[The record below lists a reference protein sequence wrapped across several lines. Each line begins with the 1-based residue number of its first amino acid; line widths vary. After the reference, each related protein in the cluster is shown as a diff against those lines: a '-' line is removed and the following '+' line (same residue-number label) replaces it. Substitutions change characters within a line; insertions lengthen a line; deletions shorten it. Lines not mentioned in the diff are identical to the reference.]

1 MIRRVSV
8 EDLPEEKPYFRVSA
22 KRYRKSSRPLVFL
35 VISSVLSVAA
45 ISWMASNYGGFARA
59 EDVIAERPQV
69 ELAAI
74 ATDTPRP
81 TSSPSAV
88 PLEEPTIANTSVIP
102 PSELPFGSIVFD
114 GRKLGYS
121 HLWYYLPGE
130 LSARQITNGNWDD
143 RHPAFSPD
151 GSSIAFASH
160 QNGNWDLYLLQAET
174 GEVRRLTAT
183 LGFESRPAWSPD
195 GQWLAY
201 EAYYE
206 GNYDI
211 WILPLDEEQ
220 EPFRL
225 TSHPGVDR
233 SPSWSSDGRS
243 IAFISNREN
252 NFDLFL
258 ADLDAV
264 DDRFTNLTRS
274 SEIEE
279 SMPRFEPDG
288 TRLAFVANSDGSNQV
303 FIMDLNEAGRNAK
316 VIGPGDYAVWSPDG
330 LSLAIL
336 QNRAYESYLVSYNIN
351 AIGIPPLGLAVD
363 GTVLGID
370 WNGERFR
377 FVTNPINNIESLY
390 ERIVQTPIAQG
401 RYSVIR
407 LPNLSAPN
415 PFLSDLAN
423 EAFQALRERTIQEVG
438 WDLLGNLDGV
448 LVGINDPLP
457 PGFAFNDWLY
467 TGRAFAI
474 SEAIVGAG
482 WVEVQ
487 RENIFGQTY
496 WRLYVRARF
505 QDGSQGE
512 PLQTIPWDFS
522 GRESGDPVIYD
533 QGGSYQESVP
543 KGYYIDFT
551 ALASDF
557 GFLRQ
562 PALSNWRTY
571 YAGTRYKE
579 FALMDGLSWEEA
591 MLQIYPSFAII
602 TPTPFQT
609 PTKTPTRTPRPTNT
623 PWWIKTNTP
632 TPSQTST
639 PTPTTKP

>member
-1 MIRRVSV
+1 M
-8 EDLPEEKPYFRVSA
+8 EDQPEEKPYFRVSP
-22 KRYRKSSRPLVFL
+22 KRYRKSSRPIVFI

-45 ISWMASNYGGFARA
+45 ISWMAKNYEGFARA
-59 EDVIAERPQV
+59 EDVIAERPQFD
-69 ELAAI
+69 I
-74 ATDTPRP
+74 DATATETPRP
-81 TSSPSAV
+81 TSSPTSV
-88 PLEEPTIANTSVIP
+88 PIAIPTIANTSIVTQ
-102 PSELPFGSIVFD
+102 SGFPFGTIVFD
-114 GRKLGYS
+114 GRKLGFS
-121 HLWYYLPGE
+121 HLWFYLPGE
-130 LSARQITNGNWDD
+130 LEPQQLTFGNWDD
-143 RHPAFSPD
+143 RHPAFNPD
-151 GSSIAFASH
+151 GSAIAFASH
-160 QNGNWDLYLLQAET
+160 QNGNWDLYLLQLAT

-183 LGFESRPAWSPD
+183 LGFEGRPAWSPD

-211 WILPLDEEQ
+211 WILPLDEQQ

-225 TSHPGVDR
+225 TSHPALDR

-252 NFDLFL
+252 NFDLFF

-264 DDRFTNLTRS
+264 EDRFTNLTHS
-274 SEIEE
+274 PEIEE
-279 SMPRFEPDG
+279 SMPRFEPEG
-288 TRLAFVANSDGSNQV
+288 SRLAFVANTKDSNQI
-303 FIMDLNEAGRNAK
+303 FYLDLNEPERNAR

-330 LSLAIL
+330 LSLAIV
-336 QNRAYESYLVSYNIN
+336 QYRAYESFLVSYNID
-351 AIGIPPLGLAVD
+351 ASGIPPLGLSVD

-370 WNGERFR
+370 WHGERFR
-377 FVTNPINNIESLY
+377 FVTNALNASEPLY
-390 ERIVQTPIAQG
+390 ERIVETPIAQG

-423 EAFQALRERTIQEVG
+423 EAFQALRERTVEEIG

-487 RENIFGQTY
+487 RENVAGQTY
-496 WRLYVRARF
+496 WRLYVRVRF

-512 PLQTIPWDFS
+512 PLRSVPWDFS
-522 GRESGDPVIYD
+522 GREGGDPTVYD
-533 QGGSYQESVP
+533 QGGSYRESVP
-543 KGYYIDFT
+543 KGYYVDFT
-551 ALASDF
+551 ALASDY

-562 PALSNWRTY
+562 AALHNWRTY

-579 FALMDGLSWEEA
+579 FALSDGLSWEEA
-591 MLQIYPSFAII
+591 MLQIYPSSAII

-609 PTKTPTRTPRPTNT
+609 PTKTPTRTP
-623 PWWIKTNTP
+623 WWIKTSTP

-639 PTPTTKP
+639 PTPAGI